1 MAEEVR
7 TRFEKDGPTRDND
20 VRGVLLVVR
29 YDRERLYVE
38 GTAGVRNGE
47 PVVANDLYPE
57 FQAGTYGYF
66 VSYFVTRTLEF
77 QALGSRRPEA
87 ALFLD
92 NPYYFETRNSVRL
105 RLAVGRR
112 LTLHALGE
120 LGANGY
126 VNPVIE
132 TETGRIIVRRDD
144 TTRFGGGF
152 DVRVSRAVTVG
163 LTATKDQYDSNIN
176 FYDRDYF
183 RITGGLS
190 ISADFSRAEERR

>member
-1 MAEEVR
+1 
-7 TRFEKDGPTRDND
+7 
-20 VRGVLLVVR
+20 
-29 YDRERLYVE
+29 
-38 GTAGVRNGE
+38 
-47 PVVANDLYPE
+47 
-57 FQAGTYGYF
+57 